1 MKILIRNY
9 REKGYVWKDATWRD
23 FTYYVDDEDY
33 GETGF
38 STTEILAVKDDN
50 RNGYVVCRHCNTLVR
65 NDPAEIEKHY
75 AEMEAKKD
83 CAKCKYMR
91 HYSDRTNVT
100 VEYVRNEDG
109 TYQRNE
115 TSTVK
120 LGCTAGW
127 LTQEVNTAAAKKGCA
142 YVQCRRQG
150 VVEIRDTF
158 VKYPG
163 LFNKSITVDLLEAN
177 KCVNEGYKNGHFEYD
192 MKLRG
197 TLKACVNTAGV
208 VDHFRFV
215 KRGASYNIYYSDTYN
230 KLFYADWGR
239 YEENMSDIMTEE
251 KVQQILTKISKLYKE
266 AETDE

>member
-38 STTEILAVKDDN
+38 SSTEILAVKDDN

-91 HYSDRTNVT
+91 HYNDRTNVT

-192 MKLRG
+192 S
-197 TLKACVNTAGV
+197 
-208 VDHFRFV
+208 HFRIHSRPSGDQHRYRCRLTNGRRIRAMGLVPRFIRV
-215 KRGASYNIYYSDTYN
+215 NARHGASVVYHHSHRST
-230 KLFYADWGR
+230 L
-239 YEENMSDIMTEE
+239 
-251 KVQQILTKISKLYKE
+251 L
-266 AETDE
+266 